1 MPSVLQRALSAAAS
15 AAAKARANMPG
26 PRGGDH
32 ADPWAAGRQMCFDQ
46 GKPFVYSRDESCAVL
61 VTEWPNGVVDTHEV
75 AEGVVTR
82 RWPDGRELR
91 TPCVDPDANG
101 GRARPGLGAPEL

>member
-1 MPSVLQRALSAAAS
+1 MSSVLRRALSAAA
-15 AAAKARANMPG
+15 AASAKAPANTPG
-26 PRGGDH
+26 QPRDEHGD
-32 ADPWAAGRQMCFDQ
+32 PRAAGRRMCFEQ

-61 VTEWPNGVVDTHEV
+61 ITEWPNGVVDTHEV

-91 TPCVDPDANG
+91 APCVDPDTNG
-101 GRARPGLGAPEL
+101 GRARPRLGAPEP